1 MGWRLQQRRRRL
13 WCWNGETGYGCA
25 LKDNCRMWIMSAGW
39 QLACG
44 SSTMLALSPSQR
56 ILVAVQPV
64 DFRKGIDGLIGLC
77 RQRLNENPLL
87 GTLFVFTNRRRTALK
102 LLIYDGQGFFLIMK
116 RFSQGRLRWW
126 PDGPEAGHALAAREL
141 NILLWNGHP
150 QKTPWAPLWR
160 PVHPISAAPRDSSMA
175 ATAPHFAATAA
186 DARRE
191 LASN

>member
-1 MGWRLQQRRRRL
+1 
-13 WCWNGETGYGCA
+13 
-25 LKDNCRMWIMSAGW
+25 
-39 QLACG
+39 
-44 SSTMLALSPSQR
+44 MLALSPAQR
-56 ILVAVQPV
+56 ILLAVQPV

-102 LLIYDGQGFFLIMK
+102 LLIYDGQGFFLILK

-126 PDGPEAGHALAAREL
+126 PDGPEAGHTLAAREL

-150 QKTPWAPLWR
+150 QKTSWAPLWR
-160 PVHPISAAPRDSSMA
+160 PLHPISGTPVASSMA
-175 ATAPHFAATAA
+175 TTAPHFGATHG
-186 DARRE
+186 DVRGE

>member
-1 MGWRLQQRRRRL
+1 
-13 WCWNGETGYGCA
+13 
-25 LKDNCRMWIMSAGW
+25 
-39 QLACG
+39 
-44 SSTMLALSPSQR
+44 MLALSPSQR
-56 ILVAVQPV
+56 ILLAVQPV

-126 PDGPEAGHALAAREL
+126 PDGPEAGHTLAAREL

-150 QKTPWAPLWR
+150 QKTSWAPLWR
-160 PVHPISAAPRDSSMA
+160 PLHPISAMPVASSMA
-175 ATAPHFAATAA
+175 TTAPHFGATHG
-186 DARRE
+186 DVRGE